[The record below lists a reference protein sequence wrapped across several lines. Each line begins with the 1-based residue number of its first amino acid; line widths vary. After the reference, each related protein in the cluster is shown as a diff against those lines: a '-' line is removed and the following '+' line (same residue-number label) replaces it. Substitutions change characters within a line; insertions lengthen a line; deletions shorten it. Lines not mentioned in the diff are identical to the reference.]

1 MNEEKKTR
9 IDEATATEPGVTM
22 GRILQ
27 FFIPLGLTSAM
38 MMLSHSIIA
47 AGISRTYLPEISM
60 AAYAVSLNVSGMAES
75 PMVLAR
81 QMTIALFHGPRSFQV
96 IKKVT
101 LATLAFFGT
110 IMLAVAFTPFGRF
123 IFGDVLGVTDQLL
136 TPTIQV
142 FRVVMLMSVVSS
154 IRSLYHGVLI
164 RRKKTIFVTHAMF
177 VRIALMIT
185 LVFVFTRFDLVRGAY
200 VGGVAIVSGIAAEA
214 LYSMYRGRKLI
225 DPPDGVEDPEDQTL
239 TFLQTATF
247 FYPLILAAVLFS
259 ITRPIMTA
267 GMARSVDP
275 AIALAAF
282 SVATSLGWIIIA
294 PCQNVHQATMVF
306 VRERGGFPKVQA
318 FARGFGLTG
327 SAILALIAFTPIGTW
342 ILVNLI
348 AVSSQMVQPVLNAL
362 RIMALLPMVLSMQ
375 EYFMGILLVNQHTR
389 IVSLCKMANLGVVTV
404 VVLASSS
411 FFPGMGSMI
420 GAVGQLSGFS
430 AELVVA
436 WGAYRLL
443 ERSGSLT
450 VSK

>member
-1 MNEEKKTR
+1 MDAEK
-9 IDEATATEPGVTM
+9 ELNLAAENAPEPVVTM

-75 PMVLAR
+75 SMVLAR
-81 QMTIALFHGPRSFQV
+81 QMAIALFHGPRSFRV
-96 IKKVT
+96 IRNVT
-101 LATLAFFGT
+101 LATLAFFGS

-123 IFGDVLGVTDQLL
+123 IFGSVLGVSEQLL
-136 TPTIQV
+136 TPTIHV
-142 FRVVMLMSVVSS
+142 FRVVMLMSVVSCV
-154 IRSLYHGVLI
+154 RSLYHGVLI
-164 RRKKTIFVTHAMF
+164 RRKRTIFVTHAMF
-177 VRIALMIT
+177 VRISLMIG

-200 VGGVAIVSGIAAEA
+200 VGGVTIVSGIAAEA
-214 LYSMYRGRKLI
+214 LYSMWRGSKLI
-225 DPPDGVEDPEDQTL
+225 EPPDGVVDPADSEL
-239 TFLQTATF
+239 TFLQAATF

-259 ITRPIMTA
+259 LTRPIMTA

-306 VRERGGFPKVQA
+306 VQERGGFAKVQA
-318 FARGFGLTG
+318 FARGFGLVG
-327 SAILALIAFTPIGTW
+327 SIILTLVAFTPIGSW
-342 ILVNLI
+342 ILVHLI
-348 AVSSQMVQPVLNAL
+348 AVSDQMVQPVLNAL
-362 RIMALLPMVLSMQ
+362 RILALLPMVLSMQ

-389 IVSLCKMANLGVVTV
+389 VVSLCKMANLTVVTI
-404 VVLASSS
+404 VVLIASTY
-411 FFPGMGSMI
+411 FPTMGSMI
-420 GAVGQLSGFS
+420 GAAGQLAGFS

-436 WGAYRLL
+436 GTAYRVL
-443 ERSGSLT
+443 ERSGGLAIT
-450 VSK
+450 R